1 MKTIRLY
8 GSLGDKFGKVH
19 KLNVHNPVE
28 AIKALS
34 ANFPEFRQELLNNN
48 QVIGYK
54 IYSGASDRSYP
65 DGICLPAD
73 GTIRIVPI
81 IQGSGKSFGMILVG
95 VFLIWA
101 TGGLAWA
108 GMGTGLL
115 GGAGATGAAAG
126 TAAALGTVSTTGAVT
141 LTTLGSVVSSIG
153 VGLVLSGVS
162 SLLYSPPKLQT
173 AAQVEQNPSA
183 AFNGPINV
191 ARQGNPVPL
200 AYGKIMTGS
209 VVISAGIKTTK
220 VQV

>member
-8 GSLGDKFGKVH
+8 GSLGEKFGKVH
-19 KLNVHNPVE
+19 KLDVHNPVE

-48 QVIGYK
+48 QVMGYK

-95 VFLIWA
+95 AFLIWA
-101 TGGLAWA
+101 TGGLAFA
-108 GMGTGLL
+108 GLGTGLL
-115 GGAGATGAAAG
+115 GGAGATGVAAGAAG
-126 TAAALGTVSTTGAVT
+126 TALGTVSATGAAT
-141 LTTLGSVVSSIG
+141 LTTLGSVISSIG
-153 VGLVLSGVS
+153 VSLVLSGVS
-162 SLLYSPPKLQT
+162 SLLYSPPTNLQT

-183 AFNGPINV
+183 SFNGPINV
-191 ARQGNPVPL
+191 SRQGNPVPL
-200 AYGKIMTGS
+200 AYGKIMAGS
-209 VVISAGIKTTK
+209 VVISAGIKTTR
-220 VQV
+220 V